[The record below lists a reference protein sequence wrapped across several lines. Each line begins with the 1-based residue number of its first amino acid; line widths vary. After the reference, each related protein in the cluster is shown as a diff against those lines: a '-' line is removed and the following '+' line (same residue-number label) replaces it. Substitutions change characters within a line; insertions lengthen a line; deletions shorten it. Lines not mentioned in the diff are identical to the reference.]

1 MKVVDGSGLN
11 FSSQDLLKGFEGGAV
26 YTAEL
31 AGTFYRILDEGTM
44 ADLLS
49 EEDQAGMTFVKHL
62 EFETRSRQ
70 RRIHRSAG
78 MGKLSEENESR

>member
-1 MKVVDGSGLN
+1 MKVVDRSGLN

-62 EFETRSRQ
+62 EFETAADR
-70 RRIHRSAG
+70 
-78 MGKLSEENESR
+78 NEYIVARGWGS

>member
-11 FSSQDLLKGFEGGAV
+11 FSSQDLLKGFEGGAA

-62 EFETRSRQ
+62 EFETAADRDEYIVARGWGS
-70 RRIHRSAG
+70 
-78 MGKLSEENESR
+78 